1 MIGGF
6 VFRRDPDL
14 AFRVAGM
21 PPRKTAQEKGMVAD
35 AFAPGGVRVFTK
47 GPQRMEAWW
56 MRAEF
61 ARRLPPGWR
70 ARKEGARVR
79 VELVYPLRKSDK
91 CAPGGLIPHT
101 VRPDADNL
109 VKALLDALTRA
120 RVWEDD
126 AQVWDLRVRKW
137 RGEVPRWA
145 VFVWFEEPPA
155 GRRRKPVQPGLFGG
169 ASDSI

>member
-1 MIGGF
+1 MTM
-6 VFRRDPDL
+6 REPDL
-14 AFRVAGM
+14 AFRIPGL

-79 VELVYPLRKSDK
+79 VELVYPLRKSDR
-91 CAPGGLIPHT
+91 CTPGGLIPHT

-109 VKALLDALTRA
+109 VKAMLDALTRA

-137 RGEVPRWA
+137 RGEMPRWA

-155 GRRRKPVQPGLFGG
+155 GRRKPVQPGLFGG
-169 ASDSI
+169 DADSI